1 MTDTRPAPTRL
12 TATSHGAGCA
22 CKLGLD
28 VLDQILAAVPA
39 DTHPQLSV
47 GIGDDAAVWDVGD
60 RSMVLTTDFF
70 TPIVDD
76 PVTWG
81 RIAATNAASDVFAM
95 GATPVVALNLVGWPA
110 DRDTAE
116 LARVLAGAREAAT
129 TGGWMAVGGH
139 SIDSPEPFFGQAVL
153 GEATA
158 PVMTQ
163 AAARPGDVL
172 VLTAPVGTGIVVT
185 AAKRSP
191 LADVEPGGP
200 LHEAHAAAVAVMTR
214 HNRDAAAAARVAG
227 VCAATDV
234 TGFGL
239 LGHLHRMLRGS
250 GLAAAVDPSAV
261 PLLPDVEALAAAGF
275 VPGGTR
281 RNVEAVRQRAGV
293 EADDAVLNLLADA
306 QTSGGLLLACP
317 PDTVDGLV
325 SALQAAGDTGAV
337 IGRCEA
343 GPAGAIRLTG

>member
-1 MTDTRPAPTRL
+1 MTSTDAGPARL
-12 TATSHGAGCA
+12 TALSHGAGCA

-39 DTHPQLSV
+39 DVHPRLAV
-47 GIGDDAAVWDVGD
+47 GVGDDAAVWDVGD

-76 PVTWG
+76 PATWG

-110 DRDTAE
+110 DRDTRE
-116 LARVLAGAREAAT
+116 LRAVLGGAREAASS
-129 TGGWMAVGGH
+129 GGWMAVGGH

-153 GEATA
+153 GETSA
-158 PVMTQ
+158 PPLTQ
-163 AAARPGDVL
+163 AGGRPGDVL
-172 VLTAPVGTGIVVT
+172 VLTAPIGTGIVVT

-191 LADVEPGGP
+191 VAAVAPGGD
-200 LHEAHAAAVAVMTR
+200 LHEAHEAAVAVMTR
-214 HNRDAAAAARVAG
+214 HNRAAAGAARDAG
-227 VCAATDV
+227 VHAATDV

-239 LGHLHRMLRGS
+239 LGHLHR
-250 GLAAAVDPSAV
+250 LATASEVGAVVEAAAV
-261 PLLPDVEALAAAGF
+261 PLLPGVRDLLDAGF

-281 RNVEAVRQRAGV
+281 RNVEAVRARAGIAGDEDTLTV
-293 EADDAVLNLLADA
+293 LADA

-317 PDTVDGLV
+317 PDAVGGLCDDLV
-325 SALQAAGDTGAV
+325 AGSDVAAV
-337 IGRCEA
+337 IGRLER
-343 GPAGAIRLTG
+343 GGSGTIRLG

>member
-1 MTDTRPAPTRL
+1 MTATDAASHRL

-76 PVTWG
+76 PATWG
-81 RIAATNAASDVFAM
+81 RIAATNAGSDVFAM

-116 LARVLAGAREAAT
+116 LARVLAGAREAASS
-129 TGGWMAVGGH
+129 GGWMAVGGH
-139 SIDSPEPFFGQAVL
+139 SIDSSEPFFGQAVL
-153 GEATA
+153 GEATE

-163 AAARPGDVL
+163 AGARAGDVL
-172 VLTAPVGTGIVVT
+172 VLTAPIGTGIVVT

-191 LADVEPGGP
+191 VADVGPGGP

-214 HNRDAAAAARVAG
+214 HNRDAAAAARRAG
-227 VCAATDV
+227 VRAATDV

-239 LGHLHRMLRGS
+239 LGHLHRMMAGS
-250 GLAAAVDPSAV
+250 GVAAAVDPAAV
-261 PLLPDVEALAAAGF
+261 PLLPDVVALAAAGF

-293 EADDAVLNLLADA
+293 EGDAGVLDLLADA

-317 PDTVDGLV
+317 PDAVDELVDGLRT
-325 SALQAAGDTGAV
+325 AGDTGAV
-337 IGRCEA
+337 IGRCQD
-343 GPAGAIRLTG
+343 GTAGAIQLTG

>member
-1 MTDTRPAPTRL
+1 MTETHTTPTRL

-39 DTHPQLSV
+39 ETHPRLAV
-47 GIGDDAAVWDVGD
+47 GVGDDAAVWDVGD

-76 PVTWG
+76 PATWG

-110 DRDTAE
+110 DRDMGE
-116 LARVLAGAREAAT
+116 LAEVLGGARDAAAS
-129 TGGWMAVGGH
+129 GGWMAVGGH
-139 SIDSPEPFFGQAVL
+139 SIDSAEPFFGQAVL

-163 AAARPGDVL
+163 SAARPGDVL
-172 VLTAPVGTGIVVT
+172 VLTAPIGTGIVVT

-191 LADVEPGGP
+191 RAEVGPGGS
-200 LHEAHAAAVAVMTR
+200 LHESHTAAVAVMTR
-214 HNRDAAAAARVAG
+214 HNRAAAMAARGAG
-227 VCAATDV
+227 VRAATDV

-239 LGHLHRMLRGS
+239 LGHLHRM
-250 GLAAAVDPSAV
+250 AAASGVAATVDPSRV
-261 PLLPDVEALAAAGF
+261 PLLPDVVALVAAGF

-293 EADDAVLNLLADA
+293 DGDATTLDLLADA

-317 PDTVDGLV
+317 PDAVDQLV
-325 SALQAAGDTGAV
+325 AALEAGGDTAAV
-337 IGRCEA
+337 IGRCDE
-343 GPAGAIRLTG
+343 GTPGGIRLAG

>member
-1 MTDTRPAPTRL
+1 MTTTDAGPSRL

-39 DTHPQLSV
+39 DVHPRLSV
-47 GIGDDAAVWDVGD
+47 GVGDDAAVWDVGD

-76 PVTWG
+76 PATWG

-116 LARVLAGAREAAT
+116 LAMVLAGAREAAGS
-129 TGGWMAVGGH
+129 GGWLAVGGH
-139 SIDSPEPFFGQAVL
+139 SIDSVEPFFGQAVL
-153 GEATA
+153 GETTA
-158 PVMTQ
+158 PPLTQ
-163 AAARPGDVL
+163 AGARDGDLL
-172 VLTAPVGTGIVVT
+172 VLTAPIGTGIIVT

-191 LADVEPGGP
+191 VEDVALGGP
-200 LHEAHAAAVAVMTR
+200 LHRAHDAAVAVMTR
-214 HNRDAAAAARVAG
+214 HNRDAAVAARDAG
-227 VCAATDV
+227 VHAATDV

-239 LGHLHRMLRGS
+239 LGHLHRMARAS
-250 GLAAAVDPSAV
+250 DVAAMVDPASV
-261 PLLPDVEALAAAGF
+261 PLLPDVAALAADGH

-281 RNVEAVRQRAGV
+281 RNVEAVRRRAGV
-293 EADDAVLNLLADA
+293 TGDAATLHLLADA

-317 PDTVDGLV
+317 PDTVDGLC
-325 SALQAAGDTGAV
+325 ADLEATGDVAAV
-337 IGRCEA
+337 IGRCVR
-343 GPAGAIRLTG
+343 GSAGAIALEG

>member
-1 MTDTRPAPTRL
+1 MTSSVAAPSRL
-12 TATSHGAGCA
+12 TALSHGAGCA

-28 VLDQILAAVPA
+28 VLDEILAAVPA
-39 DTHPQLSV
+39 DVHPRLAV
-47 GIGDDAAVWDVGD
+47 GLGDDAAVWDVGD

-76 PVTWG
+76 PATWG

-116 LARVLAGAREAAT
+116 LATVLAGAREAAVS
-129 TGGWMAVGGH
+129 GGWMAVGGH

-153 GEATA
+153 GELTA
-158 PVMTQ
+158 LPLTQ
-163 AAARPGDVL
+163 AGARPGDVL
-172 VLTAPVGTGIVVT
+172 VLTAPIGTGIVVT

-191 LADVEPGGP
+191 VAAVAPGGD
-200 LHEAHAAAVAVMTR
+200 LRDAHEAAVAVMTR
-214 HNRDAAAAARVAG
+214 HNRAAADAATRAG
-227 VCAATDV
+227 VHAATDV

-239 LGHLHRMLRGS
+239 LGHLHRFATAS
-250 GLAAAVDPSAV
+250 GLAAELDPSAV
-261 PLLPDVEALAAAGF
+261 PLLPDVLDLLDAGH

-281 RNVEAVRQRAGV
+281 RNVAAVQRRAGV
-293 EADDAVLNLLADA
+293 EGDETTLTVLADA

-317 PDTVDGLV
+317 PDRVDELCADLTAG
-325 SALQAAGDTGAV
+325 GDTAAV
-337 IGRCEA
+337 IGRCLSGTA
-343 GPAGAIRLTG
+343 GTIRLTG

>member
-1 MTDTRPAPTRL
+1 MTTTDAVPSRL
-12 TATSHGAGCA
+12 TALSHGAGCA

-28 VLDQILAAVPA
+28 VLDQILAAVPT
-39 DTHPQLSV
+39 DVHPRLSV
-47 GIGDDAAVWDVGD
+47 GVGDDAAVWDVGD

-76 PVTWG
+76 PATWG

-116 LARVLAGAREAAT
+116 LATVLRGAREAASS
-129 TGGWMAVGGH
+129 GGWMTVGGH

-153 GEATA
+153 GETTT
-158 PVMTQ
+158 PPLTQ
-163 AAARPGDVL
+163 AGAHAGDVL
-172 VLTAPVGTGIVVT
+172 VLTAPIGTGIVVT

-191 LADVEPGGP
+191 VESVAPGGE
-200 LHEAHAAAVAVMTR
+200 LHAAHAAAVAVMTR
-214 HNRDAAAAARVAG
+214 HNRDAATAARDADVR
-227 VCAATDV
+227 AATDV

-239 LGHLHRMLRGS
+239 LGHLHRLTSAS
-250 GLAAAVDPSAV
+250 GLAAEVDPAAV
-261 PLLPDVEALAAAGF
+261 PLLPDVLALLEAGH

-281 RNVEAVRQRAGV
+281 RNVDAMRQRAGV
-293 EADDAVLNLLADA
+293 DGDETTLTLLADA

-317 PDTVDGLV
+317 PGRVD
-325 SALQAAGDTGAV
+325 ALCGDLAAAGDTAAV
-337 IGRCEA
+337 IGRCVPGTA
-343 GPAGAIRLTG
+343 GRIRLTS

>member
-1 MTDTRPAPTRL
+1 MTTTDAESARL

-28 VLDQILAAVPA
+28 VLDQILTAVPVV
-39 DTHPQLSV
+39 THPQLSV

-76 PVTWG
+76 PETWG
-81 RIAATNAASDVFAM
+81 RIAATNAGSDVFAM

-110 DRDTAE
+110 DRDSAE
-116 LARVLAGAREAAT
+116 LARVLAGAREAASS
-129 TGGWMAVGGH
+129 GGWIAVGGH

-153 GEATA
+153 GEATE

-163 AAARPGDVL
+163 AAARPGDAL
-172 VLTAPVGTGIVVT
+172 VLTAPIGTGIVVT

-191 LADVEPGGP
+191 LADTEPAGP
-200 LHEAHAAAVAVMTR
+200 LHDAHAAAVAVMTR
-214 HNRDAAAAARVAG
+214 HNRDAAAAARGADVRAG
-227 VCAATDV
+227 TDV

-239 LGHLHRMLRGS
+239 LGHLHRMMAAS
-250 GLAAAVDPSAV
+250 GVAAAVDPSAV
-261 PLLPDVEALAAAGF
+261 PLLPDVVALAASGF

-293 EADDAVLNLLADA
+293 EGDDAVLELLADA

-317 PDTVDGLV
+317 PEATDQLV
-325 SALQAAGDTGAV
+325 AALESAGDTGAV
-337 IGRCEA
+337 IGRCEEGA
-343 GPAGAIRLTG
+343 PGAIRLTG

>member
-1 MTDTRPAPTRL
+1 MSTTATPHTRL
-12 TATSHGAGCA
+12 TALSHGAGCA

-39 DTHPQLSV
+39 DVHPRLSV
-47 GIGDDAAVWDVGD
+47 GVGDDAAVWDVGD

-76 PVTWG
+76 PATWG

-116 LARVLAGAREAAT
+116 LAAVLGGAREAAT
-129 TGGWMAVGGH
+129 SGGWLAVGGH

-153 GEATA
+153 GETTT
-158 PVMTQ
+158 PPLTQ
-163 AAARPGDVL
+163 AGAHEGDVL
-172 VLTAPVGTGIVVT
+172 VLTAPIGTGIVVT

-191 LADVEPGGP
+191 VDAVAPGGE

-214 HNRDAAAAARVAG
+214 HNRDAATAARDAG
-227 VCAATDV
+227 VRAATDV

-239 LGHLHRMLRGS
+239 LGHLHRLTMAS
-250 GLAAAVDPSAV
+250 GVAAEVDPPAV
-261 PLLPDVEALAAAGF
+261 PLLPDVRALLEAGH
-275 VPGGTR
+275 VPGGSR
-281 RNVEAVRQRAGV
+281 RNVDAVRRRAGV
-293 EADDAVLNLLADA
+293 EGDDTTLTLLADA

-317 PDTVDGLV
+317 PDTVDALCADLV
-325 SALQAAGDTGAV
+325 AAGDHAAV
-337 IGRCEA
+337 IGRCVPGA
-343 GPAGAIRLTG
+343 AGAIRLAG